1 MQFVSDIKKN
11 KPLFI
16 WLGITVFCMAFAFIY
31 ELFSFGVYS
40 MNMILMF
47 LYPLLLGALPCL
59 IFKRHMGRFFND
71 GILLL
76 TGASLL
82 AGVLE
87 IYGTTS
93 MMTGL
98 MWWLGIVFL
107 CLGLLVP
114 ILQKRHRT

>member
-1 MQFVSDIKKN
+1 MQFVLDIKKN
-11 KPLFI
+11 KPLLI
-16 WLGITVFCMAFAFIY
+16 WLGISVFCMVFAFIY

-40 MNMILMF
+40 MRMILMF

-59 IFKRHMGRFFND
+59 ILKRQMGRFFND

-93 MMTGL
+93 IMTDL
-98 MWWLGIVFL
+98 M
-107 CLGLLVP
+107 
-114 ILQKRHRT
+114 